1 MPHVVLINPNTN
13 RATTERMVEIARE
26 AAGGRF
32 TIGGLTATH
41 GVGLITN
48 EKELAAA
55 TLAVRALAAKL
66 PANCDGIILSAFGDP
81 GLAELRRRT
90 RIPIA
95 GIGEAGLLAA
105 ADGGRRFA
113 IATTTPGLRSSIETM
128 IADLGLSDRYVGT
141 EITEGSPAELTA
153 DHQRLETA
161 LAAAITR
168 AIDVGGA
175 QAVVIGGGPLAVVA
189 RRLAGRF
196 SVPIIEPIPEA
207 VRRLERALLDRK

>member
-1 MPHVVLINPNTN
+1 MPHVALINPNTN

-168 AIDVGGA
+168 AIDGGA

-196 SVPIIEPIPEA
+196 PVPIIESIPEA
-207 VRRLERALLDRK
+207 VRWLERAIRV

>member
-32 TIGGLTATH
+32 TIGSRTATH

-168 AIDVGGA
+168 AIDGGA

-196 SVPIIEPIPEA
+196 PVPIIESIPEA
-207 VRRLERALLDRK
+207 VRWLERAIRV

>member
-1 MPHVVLINPNTN
+1 MQHVVLINPNTN

-26 AAGGRF
+26 ATGGRF
-32 TIGGLTATH
+32 TIGDLTATH

-168 AIDVGGA
+168 AIDGGA

-196 SVPIIEPIPEA
+196 PVPIIESIPEA
-207 VRRLERALLDRK
+207 VRWLERAIRV

>member
-32 TIGGLTATH
+32 TIGGRTATH

-168 AIDVGGA
+168 AIDGGA

-196 SVPIIEPIPEA
+196 PVPIIESIPEA
-207 VRRLERALLDRK
+207 VRWLERAIRV

>member
-32 TIGGLTATH
+32 TIGGRTATH

-55 TLAVRALAAKL
+55 TLVVRALAAKL

-168 AIDVGGA
+168 AIDGGA

-196 SVPIIEPIPEA
+196 PVPIIESIPEA
-207 VRRLERALLDRK
+207 VRWLERAIRV

>member
-1 MPHVVLINPNTN
+1 M
-13 RATTERMVEIARE
+13 
-26 AAGGRF
+26 
-32 TIGGLTATH
+32 
-41 GVGLITN
+41 
-48 EKELAAA
+48 
-55 TLAVRALAAKL
+55 KL
-66 PANCDGIILSAFGDP
+66 VILSAFGDP

>member
-1 MPHVVLINPNTN
+1 MQHVVLINPNTN

-26 AAGGRF
+26 ATGGRF

-48 EKELAAA
+48 ENELAAA
-55 TLAVRALAAKL
+55 TMAVRALAAKL

-168 AIDVGGA
+168 AIDGGA

-196 SVPIIEPIPEA
+196 PVPIIESIPEA
-207 VRRLERALLDRK
+207 VRWLERAIRV

>member
-13 RATTERMVEIARE
+13 RATTERMVEIARA

-32 TIGGLTATH
+32 TIGGRTATH

-168 AIDVGGA
+168 AIDGGA

-196 SVPIIEPIPEA
+196 PVPIIESIPEA
-207 VRRLERALLDRK
+207 VRWLERAIRV